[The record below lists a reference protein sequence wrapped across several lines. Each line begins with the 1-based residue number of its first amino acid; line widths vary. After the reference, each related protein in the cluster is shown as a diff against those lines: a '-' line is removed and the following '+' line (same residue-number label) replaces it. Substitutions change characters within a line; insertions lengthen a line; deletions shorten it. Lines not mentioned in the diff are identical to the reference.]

1 MDAVVLEYVTRDYI
15 YAYTV
20 AVYWRQ
26 VNTQP
31 EWRVIAGIEAHQ
43 LARRQTPAPARRGQ
57 VCRRLYWAEDDKP
70 CWGEAV
76 VLGEVAIGNAPSERR
91 VLLDIAW
98 RTAAEKPWVVEK
110 LVNPT
115 NLLPVQTKSKAA
127 QPARTP

>member
-43 LARRQTPAPARRGQ
+43 LARRPMPAPARRGQ
-57 VCRRLYWAEDDKP
+57 VCRRLYWVDDKP
-70 CWGEAV
+70 RWGDAV
-76 VLGEVAIGNAPSERR
+76 VLGAVAIGNAPSERR

-98 RTAAEKPWVVEK
+98 RTAGEKPWVVEK
-110 LVNPT
+110 LVNPA
-115 NLLPVQTKSKAA
+115 NLLPVQTKAKAA
-127 QPARTP
+127 PPPRTL